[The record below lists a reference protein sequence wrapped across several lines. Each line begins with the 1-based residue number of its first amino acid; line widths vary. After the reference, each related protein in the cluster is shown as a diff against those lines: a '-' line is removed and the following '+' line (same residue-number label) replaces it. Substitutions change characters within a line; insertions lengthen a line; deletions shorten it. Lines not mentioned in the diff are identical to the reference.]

1 MMNGLIGDFTKHLS
15 EAIKIGENTS
25 FKAGNKQIG
34 SVLIC
39 GLGGSG
45 IGGTII
51 SQMIKSEIKV
61 PVTVNK
67 EYFIPEFVNEST
79 LVICCS
85 YSGNTEETLKMYEQ
99 ASTKGAE
106 IAVCTSGGKF
116 EELAKTNGYN
126 MIVIPGGLPPRAAF
140 GLGFPQLFFILEK
153 YGLIS
158 DSFIADFEAAIAMMD
173 ADEENIKASAKSIT
187 SKFEK
192 KIPVIYS
199 GPELEG
205 VCVRF
210 KQQIAENSKRLA
222 WHNTIPEMNH
232 NEIVGWRRDYQELA
246 VVFFKTN
253 SDYYRN
259 IERETYLKKVIADY
273 NQNVTEITAKGDTL
287 LQQALYLIHFG
298 DWISV
303 LYGDMNAVDTIE
315 VDVITG
321 LKDILADLD

>member
-1 MMNGLIGDFTKHLS
+1 MNEHISDFTKHLAKAL
-15 EAIKIGENTS
+15 EIGKSVKFMPSKN
-25 FKAGNKQIG
+25 QINN
-34 SVLIC
+34 VLVC

-45 IGGTII
+45 IGGSII

-67 EYFIPEFVNEST
+67 DYFIPEFVDEST

-85 YSGNTEETLKMYEQ
+85 YSGNTEETLKMYEL
-99 ASTKGAE
+99 AAAKGAE
-106 IAVCTSGGKF
+106 IAVSTSGGKF
-116 EELAKTNGYN
+116 EELAKTKGYN

-158 DSFIADFEAAIAMMD
+158 DSFITGFEKSILMLD
-173 ADEENIKASAKSIT
+173 LNEENIKASAKEIAI
-187 SKFEK
+187 KFDD

-199 GPELEG
+199 GPEIEG

-210 KQQIAENSKRLA
+210 KQQINENSKRLA
-222 WHNTIPEMNH
+222 WNSSIPEMNH
-232 NEIVGWRRDYQELA
+232 NEIVGWRRDYSELA

-259 IERETYLKKVIADY
+259 VEREKYLKKVISSY
-273 NQNVTEITAKGDTL
+273 NNNVTEIVAKGDTL
-287 LQQALYLIHFG
+287 LEQTMYLIHFG
-298 DWISV
+298 DWISE
-303 LYGDMNAVDTIE
+303 LFGNLNKVDTTE

-321 LKDILADLD
+321 LKNILADLD